1 MDFRLNG
8 LQNLLVYKSQP
19 PGLRDL
25 LICRSIALKAI
36 AKCYKINEENICR
49 QMNELDLIKSDTLKD
64 LLFKKFE
71 EAPPQG
77 EDVDPLSSGEF
88 EVIKQLVAAIPEAAG
103 AKEKIDKII
112 DKCGNP
118 PRGVGIQNL
127 RTCIAET
134 KWKFDVSPEERQGA
148 FKVMIINFIERYFY
162 LICFCMYSQEHGPG
176 GFQKQFSAFME
187 EKKELR
193 QMATDGE

>member
-1 MDFRLNG
+1 M
-8 LQNLLVYKSQP
+8 K
-19 PGLRDL
+19 
-25 LICRSIALKAI
+25 
-36 AKCYKINEENICR
+36 
-49 QMNELDLIKSDTLKD
+49 ELDLIKEDTLKD

-88 EVIKQLVAAIPEAAG
+88 EVIKQLVAAIPEAG
-103 AKEKIDKII
+103 KAKEKIDKII

-162 LICFCMYSQEHGPG
+162 LICFCMYAVENGPG
-176 GFQKQFSAFME
+176 NFQRSFHDFME

-193 QMATDGE
+193 QVSYHFGWL